1 MILRMAIRRG
11 ADLLRPTR
19 AERGFHLKSGLLLL
33 VLLSALRAAGAD
45 FLFAAATEAELQPLL
60 ARMEAVRTESR
71 AGWQF
76 WLGTL
81 NGKSVVLTRTE
92 GDPLNAVAATTLAL
106 RRYTPRLV
114 VTYGA
119 ARPHD
124 PALRA
129 GDVVLSREFA
139 AFDGMVSPHR
149 DLGAGTAPLVWRK
162 LLHPLMT
169 PGEIETRQEHF
180 PADPATLAAAQKLSA
195 PRGRLVT
202 GVLGSAHQINR
213 EADRIAYV
221 RAQWGTDT
229 EDGDSAHV
237 AGCALLLGVPAFG
250 LRVID
255 GQPGEA
261 AALVLQLLE
270 VLP

>member
-1 MILRMAIRRG
+1 MRRSF
-11 ADLLRPTR
+11 LPL
-19 AERGFHLKSGLLLL
+19 FVLL
-33 VLLSALRAAGAD
+33 VVTLRAAGAD
-45 FLFAAATEAELQPLL
+45 ILFTAATEAELQPLL
-60 ARMEAVRTESR
+60 AKMTDVRTESR

-81 NGKSVVLTRTE
+81 GPRRVVLTRTE
-92 GDPLNAVAATTLAL
+92 GDPLNAVAATTLAI
-106 RRYTPRLV
+106 RRYAPRLV
-114 VTYGA
+114 VSYGA

-124 PALRA
+124 PALQA

-149 DLGAGTAPLVWRK
+149 DLGTGTAPLTWHP

-169 PGEIETRQEHF
+169 PGEEETHQAHF
-180 PADPATLAAAQKLSA
+180 PADPAVLAAAQKLTA
-195 PRGRLVT
+195 PRGRLVP
-202 GVLGSAHQINR
+202 GVLGSAHQVNR
-213 EADRIAYV
+213 EADRIAYL
-221 RAQWGTDT
+221 RTQWRTDT
-229 EDGDSAHV
+229 EDGESAHV